1 MRDVGNEVVG
11 DQWLGHAPC
20 LTLNRPTMR
29 SSSVEP
35 SSSSPVFPR
44 NRLKVCSQSSKLS
57 NSDSSSLGYTW
68 TGQAVR
74 PHASILPHPPPL
86 TLHLDKVYSQTLT
99 LSSSILAFFFSGVS
113 DPWPGPRL
121 WVFFFFSSFAAL
133 DFSLLFIGPFRPG
146 PK

>member
-1 MRDVGNEVVG
+1 MSLWG
-11 DQWLGHAPC
+11 QWLGHAPC

-35 SSSSPVFPR
+35 SSSSPVLPL

-68 TGQAVR
+68 VGQAVR
-74 PHASILPHPPPL
+74 PQASILPHLLPP
-86 TLHLDKVYSQTLT
+86 THHLDKAYSQALT
-99 LSSSILAFFFSGVS
+99 LSSSILAFFFSGAS
-113 DPWPGPRL
+113 DPWPGPGL
-121 WVFFFFSSFAAL
+121 WFFFFFSSFAAL

>member
-1 MRDVGNEVVG
+1 MG
-11 DQWLGHAPC
+11 DQQLGHAPC

-35 SSSSPVFPR
+35 SSSSPVLPR

-74 PHASILPHPPPL
+74 PHASILPIRRLPPYIWTRSTPIL
-86 TLHLDKVYSQTLT
+86 PPEAINCGELYFSTPITVFN
-99 LSSSILAFFFSGVS
+99 SSL
-113 DPWPGPRL
+113 
-121 WVFFFFSSFAAL
+121 
-133 DFSLLFIGPFRPG
+133 
-146 PK
+146 